1 MKVAYKSYFREV
13 YNTLGLLLLMINFQI
28 ENPNTKIIVSFYINF
43 FKGKVFFKHYY
54 TIQSFGDCN
63 FKERKNNSSE
73 CVYQYSS
80 VNVQLMKIR

>member
-1 MKVAYKSYFREV
+1 MKVSYKSFFREV
-13 YNTLGLLLLMINFQI
+13 YSTYVCNKWLIINFQI
-28 ENPNTKIIVSFYINF
+28 QNPNKIIVSFYINF
-43 FKGKVFFKHYY
+43 FKAKVFLTLYY

-73 CVYQYSS
+73 CVCQYSS